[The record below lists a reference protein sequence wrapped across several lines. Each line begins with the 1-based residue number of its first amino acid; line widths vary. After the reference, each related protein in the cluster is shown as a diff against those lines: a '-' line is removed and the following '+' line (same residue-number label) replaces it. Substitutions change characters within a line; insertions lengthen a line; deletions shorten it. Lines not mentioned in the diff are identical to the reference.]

1 MLAWLRWRRSLVVEQ
16 ALASKR
22 HFAAQ
27 ALRLVLFTTVL
38 GAVGYLVFDAVDSW
52 VGTDSLHVRIAET
65 EHEIAE
71 LRMQADQLAALA
83 AYLDSDEFVERVAR
97 EDLGFVRPGEEAF
110 AVEAPVRPGLRILR
124 APWWVNLLPDSR
136 APITD

>member
-1 MLAWLRWRRSLVVEQ
+1 MEH
-16 ALASKR
+16 ALASKWR
-22 HFAAQ
+22 FATQ
-27 ALRLVLFTTVL
+27 ILRIALFTTVL
-38 GAVGYLVFDAVDSW
+38 GAVGYLVFDAVDGW

-65 EHEIAE
+65 QHEIAE

-110 AVEAPVRPGLRILR
+110 AVETPVRPGLRILH
-124 APWWVNLLPDSR
+124 APWWANLLPDPR

>member
-1 MLAWLRWRRSLVVEQ
+1 MKQ
-16 ALASKR
+16 TLASKR
-22 HFAAQ
+22 RFVARI
-27 ALRLVLFTTVL
+27 LRLALFTAVL
-38 GAVGYLVFDAVDSW
+38 GAVGYLVFEAVDGW
-52 VGTDSLHVRIAET
+52 VSPNSLHVRIAET
-65 EHEIAE
+65 QHEIVE

-110 AVEAPVRPGLRILR
+110 AVEAPVRPGLRILH
-124 APWWVNLLPDSR
+124 APWWANLLPDPR